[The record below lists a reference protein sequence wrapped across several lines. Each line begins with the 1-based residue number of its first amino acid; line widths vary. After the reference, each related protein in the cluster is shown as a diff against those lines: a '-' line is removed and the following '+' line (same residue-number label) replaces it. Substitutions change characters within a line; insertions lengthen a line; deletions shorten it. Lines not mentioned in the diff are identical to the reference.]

1 MLNLF
6 QAAVKKHSVLLDLYK
21 ENHLHVNNNKYIKNF
36 ISAFGIAV
44 PPVLTAL
51 EADRSKHKP

>member
-6 QAAVKKHSVLLDLYK
+6 QAAIKKHSVLLDLYK
-21 ENHLHVNNNKYIKNF
+21 ENHLHVNIKNF

-44 PPVLTAL
+44 APVLTAL